1 MKHVLLVDN
10 DLLFTRTVSY
20 LLEKEL
26 FTVTTAKDG
35 KEAADALA
43 GKHFDLV
50 VTDLFMPYSNGFEL
64 VNTIRSTESLKHTPV
79 MVVSDVSNKQS
90 ISNCFRLG
98 ANVYL
103 QKPLNVPLLLSE
115 IKNLVLNQQNVAA

>member
-1 MKHVLLVDN
+1 MKHILLVDN
-10 DLLFTRTVSY
+10 DILFTRTVSY